1 MHKMEGQTKMKL
13 YLDNCC
19 YNRPFD
25 DQTQERIHLESEAIL
40 TILQRGQAGIY
51 SIIGSN
57 ILELEM
63 DRMQDIV
70 KRERVKELYKV
81 ADLHI
86 MYTGQIKKR
95 SQEIMSQS
103 KIRTFDSLHIAA
115 AEAAGADVMLTTDDK
130 LEKMSGRMNLNVK
143 VMNPLRFAWEAIYN
157 DEY

>member
-1 MHKMEGQTKMKL
+1 MII

-40 TILQRGQAGIY
+40 MILQRRQAGIY
-51 SIIGSN
+51 RVVGSN

-63 DRMQDIV
+63 ERMHDAAKKQ
-70 KRERVKELYKV
+70 KVKELYKA

-86 MYTGQIKKR
+86 NYTENIKKR
-95 SQEIMSQS
+95 SKEMMVLS

-115 AEAAGADVMLTTDDK
+115 AEEAKADVMLTTDDK
-130 LEKMSGRMNLNVK
+130 LEKMAEKLELKVR
-143 VMNPLRFAWEAIYN
+143 VMNPLKFAWEVF
-157 DEY
+157 